1 VRKQERTSEEFIW
14 SSVDLDQDKHRGV
27 LIGRYQP
34 FHLGHL
40 HCIQDVLKRVPEVIL
55 AIGSAQF
62 SHTLHNPFT
71 AGERITMIRLAMDE
85 ANIDASKYYIIPIR
99 DLRIHDLWVAHV
111 VSQTPRFEVVF
122 SNEPITS
129 RLFKEAGFR
138 VEPLPF
144 YEREVYSA
152 TEIRERVVRGD
163 DWEKLVPASVAA
175 YIKRIFG
182 DERLRELAL
191 SDEPE
196 HLKSEHSHLF

>member
-1 VRKQERTSEEFIW
+1 LNS
-14 SSVDLDQDKHRGV
+14 DKHRGL

-40 HCIQDVLKRVPEVIL
+40 HCIEDVLKRLPEVIIS
-55 AIGSAQF
+55 IGSAQF

-85 ANIDASKYYIIPIR
+85 ARIDASKYYVIPIR

-122 SNEPITS
+122 SNEPVTS

-144 YEREVYSA
+144 YDREVYSA
-152 TEIRERVVRGD
+152 TEIRERVVRGE
-163 DWEKLVPASVAA
+163 DWDKLVPTSVAA

-191 SDEPE
+191 SDEPK
-196 HLKSEHSHLF
+196 HLKSGPSSQF

>member
-1 VRKQERTSEEFIW
+1 LNS
-14 SSVDLDQDKHRGV
+14 DKHRGL

-40 HCIQDVLKRVPEVIL
+40 HCIEDVLKRLPEVIIG
-55 AIGSAQF
+55 IGSAQF

-85 ANIDASKYYIIPIR
+85 ARIDASKYYVIPIR

-122 SNEPITS
+122 SNEPVTS

-144 YEREVYSA
+144 YDREVYSA
-152 TEIRERVVRGD
+152 TEIRERVVRGE
-163 DWEKLVPASVAA
+163 DWDKLVPTSVAA

-191 SDEPE
+191 SDEPK
-196 HLKSEHSHLF
+196 HLKSGPSSQF

>member
-1 VRKQERTSEEFIW
+1 LES
-14 SSVDLDQDKHRGV
+14 L
-27 LIGRYQP
+27 
-34 FHLGHL
+34 
-40 HCIQDVLKRVPEVIL
+40 PEVII

-85 ANIDASKYYIIPIR
+85 AKIDASKYYVIPIR

-122 SNEPITS
+122 SNEPVTS

-138 VEPLPF
+138 VEPLP
-144 YEREVYSA
+144 YHDRETYSA
-152 TEIRERVVRGD
+152 TEIRERVVRGENWD
-163 DWEKLVPASVAA
+163 KLVPSSVAV
-175 YIKRIFG
+175 YIKSIFG

-191 SDEPE
+191 SDDPK
-196 HLKSEHSHLF
+196 HVKSAHESHF

>member
-1 VRKQERTSEEFIW
+1 
-14 SSVDLDQDKHRGV
+14 LDPDKHRAL

-40 HCIQDVLKRVPEVIL
+40 HCIQDVLKRLPEVII

-71 AGERITMIRLAMDE
+71 AGERLTMIRLAMDQ
-85 ANIDASKYYIIPIR
+85 AKIDASRYYIIPIR

-111 VSQTPRFEVVF
+111 VSQTPRFEIVF

-138 VEPLPF
+138 VEPIPF
-144 YEREVYSA
+144 FEHEKYSA
-152 TEIRERVVRGD
+152 TEIRERVVRGE
-163 DWEKLVPASVAA
+163 DWESLVPSSVAA
-175 YIKRIFG
+175 YIKNIFG
-182 DERLRELAL
+182 DERLRELAT
-191 SDEPE
+191 SDSPK
-196 HLKSEHSHLF
+196 HLKTRRPFQF

>member
-1 VRKQERTSEEFIW
+1 MDSGKR
-14 SSVDLDQDKHRGV
+14 RGLLV
-27 LIGRYQP
+27 GRFQP

-40 HCIQDVLKRVPEVIL
+40 HCVQHVLNKVPEIII

-71 AGERITMIRLAMDE
+71 AGERVTMIRLALDE
-85 ANIDASKYYIIPIR
+85 VRIDAAKYYLIPVR
-99 DLRIHDLWVAHV
+99 DLRIHDLWVPYL
-111 VSQTPRFEVVF
+111 VSQAPRFEVVF

-138 VEPLPF
+138 VEPIPF
-144 YEREVYSA
+144 YDRETYSS

-163 DWEKLVPASVAA
+163 SWEKLVPESVAA
-175 YIKRIFG
+175 YIKSVFG

-191 SDEPE
+191 SDDPRHHVRAENPQ
-196 HLKSEHSHLF
+196 F

>member
-1 VRKQERTSEEFIW
+1 M
-14 SSVDLDQDKHRGV
+14 DPDKHRGL

-40 HCIQDVLKRVPEVIL
+40 HCIQEVLKKIPEVII

-71 AGERITMIRLAMDE
+71 AGERLTMIRLAMDE
-85 ANIDASKYYIIPIR
+85 AKIDSSRYYAIPIR
-99 DLRIHDLWVAHV
+99 DLRIHDLWVAYV
-111 VSQTPRFEVVF
+111 VSQTPRFEIVF

-144 YEREVYSA
+144 YEREKYSA
-152 TEIRERVVRGD
+152 TEIRERVVRGEN
-163 DWEKLVPASVAA
+163 WSNLVPVSVAS
-175 YIKRIFG
+175 YIKDIFG

-191 SDEPE
+191 TDAPK
-196 HLKSEHSHLF
+196 HLKTGQTFHF

>member
-1 VRKQERTSEEFIW
+1 MDS
-14 SSVDLDQDKHRGV
+14 DKHRGL

-34 FHLGHL
+34 FHLVHL
-40 HCIQDVLKRVPEVIL
+40 HCIEDVLKRLPEVIIG
-55 AIGSAQF
+55 IGSAQF

-85 ANIDASKYYIIPIR
+85 ARIDASKYYVIPIR

-122 SNEPITS
+122 SNEPVTS

-144 YEREVYSA
+144 YDREVYSA
-152 TEIRERVVRGD
+152 TEIRERVVRGE
-163 DWEKLVPASVAA
+163 DWDKLVPTSVAA

-191 SDEPE
+191 SDEPK
-196 HLKSEHSHLF
+196 HLKSGPSSQF

>member
-1 VRKQERTSEEFIW
+1 M
-14 SSVDLDQDKHRGV
+14 DPDKHRGL

-40 HCIQDVLKRVPEVIL
+40 HCIQEVLNKVPEVII

-71 AGERITMIRLAMDE
+71 AGERLTMIRLAMDE
-85 ANIDASKYYIIPIR
+85 ARIEASNYYIIPIR

-111 VSQTPRFEVVF
+111 VSQTPRFEIVF
-122 SNEPITS
+122 SNEPVTS

-138 VEPLPF
+138 VEPLPY
-144 YEREVYSA
+144 YEREKYSA
-152 TEIRERVVRGD
+152 TEIRERVVKGENWD
-163 DWEKLVPASVAA
+163 KLVPVSVAA
-175 YIKRIFG
+175 YIKNIFG

-191 SDEPE
+191 SDAPK
-196 HLKSEHSHLF
+196 HLKTGQAFQF

>member
-1 VRKQERTSEEFIW
+1 
-14 SSVDLDQDKHRGV
+14 LDRNKHRGL

-40 HCIQDVLKRVPEVIL
+40 HSTQHILEKISEVII

-71 AGERITMIRLAMDE
+71 AGERITMIRLALDE
-85 ANIDASKYYIIPIR
+85 AKIDASKYYLIPIR
-99 DLRIHDLWVAHV
+99 DLRIHDLWVSHL

-122 SNEPITS
+122 SNEPVTT

-138 VEPLPF
+138 VEPIPF
-144 YEREVYSA
+144 FDRETYSA
-152 TEIRERVVRGD
+152 TEIRERVVQGKS
-163 DWEKLVPASVAA
+163 WEQLVPPSTAA
-175 YIKRIFG
+175 YIKSIFG

-191 SDEPE
+191 SDKPKHQQRE
-196 HLKSEHSHLF
+196 HQPHF

>member
-1 VRKQERTSEEFIW
+1 MDHDRP
-14 SSVDLDQDKHRGV
+14 RGL
-27 LIGRYQP
+27 LIGRFQP

-40 HCIQDVLKRVPEVIL
+40 HCVQHVLKKLPEVII

-71 AGERITMIRLAMDE
+71 AGERVSMIRLALDE
-85 ANIDASKYYIIPIR
+85 AKIDPALYYLIPIR
-99 DLRIHDLWVAHV
+99 DLRIHDLWVPHL

-122 SNEPITS
+122 SNEPVTS

-144 YEREVYSA
+144 YDRETYSS
-152 TEIRERVVRGD
+152 TEIRERVVQRKSWD
-163 DWEKLVPASVAA
+163 NLVPTSVAV
-175 YIKRIFG
+175 YIKSIFG

-191 SDEPE
+191 SDRPE
-196 HLKSEHSHLF
+196 HHKASQNLPF